1 MTLSLAASAAV
12 WSPAPVVAP
21 GAADAPVLLLMHGYG
36 SHEHDLVGLAPH
48 LPQQLRTVAVRAPLA
63 AGPGYA
69 WVPIVDPGLPD
80 PAATQDAA
88 DAVLAWLDEHVPAS
102 TPVALLGFS
111 QGGLMVTHLLR
122 TRPARF
128 FAGVVLSGFTADVEL
143 PGDAALAE
151 LAPPVF
157 FGRGDA
163 DPVITAEAFARTSA
177 WLPRHTTTTEVVYPG
192 LAHGI
197 SQQELADVDSFLTD
211 ALRA

>member
-1 MTLSLAASAAV
+1 MTLSLEASAAV
-12 WSPAPVVAP
+12 WTPSAPARD
-21 GAADAPVLLLMHGYG
+21 DAPLLVLLHGYG
-36 SHEHDLVGLAPH
+36 SHEHDLVGLVPH
-48 LPQQLRTVAVRAPLA
+48 LPRSLRSVAVRAPLT

-69 WVPIVDPGLPD
+69 WVPIVDPGRPG

-88 DAVLAWLDEHVPAS
+88 EAVLAWLDEHVPAS

-122 TRPARF
+122 NRPERF

-151 LAPPVF
+151 TAPPVF
-157 FGRGDA
+157 FGRGDV
-163 DPVITAEAFARTSA
+163 DPIITPEAFARTSA
-177 WLPRHTTTTEVVYPG
+177 WLPEHTTLTEVVYPG

-197 SQQELADVDSFLTD
+197 SQQELADVKRFIAGVLPG
-211 ALRA
+211 